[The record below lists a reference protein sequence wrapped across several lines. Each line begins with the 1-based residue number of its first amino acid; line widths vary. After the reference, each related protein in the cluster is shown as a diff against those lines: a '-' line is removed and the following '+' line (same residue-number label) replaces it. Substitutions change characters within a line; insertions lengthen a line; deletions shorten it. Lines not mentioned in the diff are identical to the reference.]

1 MTISPATTVS
11 RADLT
16 VCSYGCG
23 RCFTPRSGGGS
34 MTDSDPFLIV
44 VYGRVL
50 AGQHELAQVSF
61 DAAVLNRY
69 RSQPAYSLIR
79 TNTVGRLKREGG
91 WSLDFGISADE
102 AQVHACQGDLAA
114 LPEEDR
120 RHWAAHA
127 ALPGASRNFL
137 RMRLHPGSCF
147 DDGELRAW
155 E

>member
-1 MTISPATTVS
+1 
-11 RADLT
+11 
-16 VCSYGCG
+16 
-23 RCFTPRSGGGS
+23 
-34 MTDSDPFLIV
+34 MTDSDPFLTV

-61 DAAVLNRY
+61 DGAVLNRY
-69 RSQPAYSLIR
+69 RGKPAYSLIR

-102 AQVHACQGDLAA
+102 GKVHACLGDLGA

-120 RHWAAHA
+120 GRWAAHA

-147 DDGELRAW
+147 DDGEVRKW